1 MFMAE
6 KGTQKKGNAKKIK
19 REVKKIIVFDAD
31 GAVIGRL
38 AAVVAHEALTG
49 NEVRIVNAE
58 KAVFSGDAEEIARK
72 YFKRRLQQDKANPE
86 HSAHWPR
93 RPDLFFKRL
102 VRGMLPWHT
111 ARGHAAFHRIIV
123 FYGAGPSEL
132 QGAKREKAPKT
143 QEALGRGKVSVSE
156 ICKRLGWTPLNA

>member
-1 MFMAE
+1 MAE
-6 KGTQKKGNAKKIK
+6 KGRQKLGNAKPKNK
-19 REVKKIIVFDAD
+19 VKKIIVYDAD
-31 GAVIGRL
+31 GAVVGRL
-38 AAVVAHEALTG
+38 AAVVAHAALAG
-49 NEVRIVNAE
+49 NEIRVVNAE
-58 KAVFSGDAEEIARK
+58 KAVFSGNTEEITRK
-72 YFKRRLQQDKANPE
+72 YFRRRLQQDKSNPE

-111 ARGHAAFHRIIV
+111 ARGAAAFKRIIV
-123 FYGAGPSEL
+123 FYGQGPSEL

-156 ICKRLGWTPLNA
+156 ICAGLGWTPLNA